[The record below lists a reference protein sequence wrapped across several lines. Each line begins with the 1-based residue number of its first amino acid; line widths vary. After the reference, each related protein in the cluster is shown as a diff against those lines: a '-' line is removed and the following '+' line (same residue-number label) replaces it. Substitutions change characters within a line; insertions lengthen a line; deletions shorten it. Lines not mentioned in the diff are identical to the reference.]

1 MEDVKTI
8 TIHTNVYVTQDI
20 LAKTVNV
27 IDVMLRLVQ
36 TMVLVKMDKLTI
48 CVSVTLV
55 IWDVIVNT
63 PTAL

>member
-8 TIHTNVYVTQDI
+8 TIHTYVYVTQDI

-27 IDVMLRLVQ
+27 IDVMLRLVH
-36 TMVLVKMDKLTI
+36 TMVLVKMDKLTT

-63 PTAL
+63 LTAL